1 MPKES
6 SSIYHSIR
14 SPVCCTA
21 IQVALVTLLSSWG
34 VKPIAVVGHS
44 AGICLQHFI
53 WADKD

>member
-34 VKPIAVVGHS
+34 VNPIAVVGHS

-53 WADKD
+53 